1 MNFNKFKIPA
11 RVIAFATIALLLVT
25 YLGKLFQPVWLD
37 WNNYNTLHGF
47 YEEPENTIETVFLG
61 SSVMINGISPMV
73 LYEDYGMCS
82 YNLRTEQQPMLI
94 SYYWLEEAY
103 KHHSQ
108 TMKNGSNVFFFEE
121 LALTVGNKK

>member
-37 WNNYNTLHGF
+37 WNNYNTLYGF

-61 SSVMINGISPMV
+61 SSVLINGI
-73 LYEDYGMCS
+73 
-82 YNLRTEQQPMLI
+82 
-94 SYYWLEEAY
+94 
-103 KHHSQ
+103 
-108 TMKNGSNVFFFEE
+108 
-121 LALTVGNKK
+121 